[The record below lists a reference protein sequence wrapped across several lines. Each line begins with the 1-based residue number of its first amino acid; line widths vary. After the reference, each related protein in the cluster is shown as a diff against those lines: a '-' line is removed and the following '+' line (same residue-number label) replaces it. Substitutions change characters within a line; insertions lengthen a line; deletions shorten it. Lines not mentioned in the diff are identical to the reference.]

1 MTDILHCDLCILGGG
16 GAGVAAARAAA
27 ALGAKVVVVEKRA
40 LGGGY
45 LTQTVPVQAFC
56 AAALQAASG
65 VHGAEFGAPAAR
77 KIDFAGLRAQ
87 VLTAIRVFARE
98 FAPGSL
104 TASNIELIRSVGSFS
119 RPTRLEAGGRAIEAK
134 HFILATGAMPATAS
148 LPGQELIRALTPE
161 DLLTLDRPPE
171 DLIIVGASFRGL
183 TLAQAFLRLGTRV
196 TLIEG
201 GAILPDEDP
210 ELVAPV
216 LTQLARDGLTLR
228 PHAEITHVEPLRG
241 GVRVHLKA
249 FPGPL
254 EAAHILFAGAAPP
267 LAEGLG
273 LKNAGVTYANSGVLV
288 DANGRTSNRRVYAV
302 GDAAGGPQSAL
313 SALGQAE
320 RVARRLFS
328 RTGGAAPPAR
338 ILGTDPEMAVIG
350 LTEAQA
356 REKHRSVQVLRAP
369 LCDTARAR
377 LTGAPDGHVK
387 IVTNSAGYILGAG
400 ITGAQAREIIG
411 IFSLAIGKDMRAADL
426 DVIANAPILAEA
438 VSKAAL
444 ASPPQ
449 LGKGLHGR
457 AFLPRRAR

>member
-45 LTQTVPVQAFC
+45 LTRTVPVQAFC

-65 VHGAEFGAPAAR
+65 AHGAEFGSPAAR

-87 VLTAIRVFARE
+87 VLAAIRVFARE

-171 DLIIVGASFRGL
+171 DLIIVGASFQGL

-196 TLIEG
+196 TLVEG
-201 GAILPDEDP
+201 GAILPNEDP

-228 PHAEITHVEPLRG
+228 PHAEITHIEPLRG

-249 FPGPL
+249 LSGPL
-254 EAAHILFAGAAPP
+254 EAAHILFAGATPP
-267 LAEGLG
+267 LTEGLG

-302 GDAAGGPQSAL
+302 GDAAGGPESAL
-313 SALGQAE
+313 SAPGQAE

-328 RTGGAAPPAR
+328 RTAGAVPPAR
-338 ILGTDPEMAVIG
+338 LLGTDPEMAVIG

-369 LCDTARAR
+369 LSDTARAR
-377 LTGAPDGHVK
+377 LTGAPDGH
-387 IVTNSAGYILGAG
+387 
-400 ITGAQAREIIG
+400 
-411 IFSLAIGKDMRAADL
+411 
-426 DVIANAPILAEA
+426 
-438 VSKAAL
+438 
-444 ASPPQ
+444 
-449 LGKGLHGR
+449 
-457 AFLPRRAR
+457 